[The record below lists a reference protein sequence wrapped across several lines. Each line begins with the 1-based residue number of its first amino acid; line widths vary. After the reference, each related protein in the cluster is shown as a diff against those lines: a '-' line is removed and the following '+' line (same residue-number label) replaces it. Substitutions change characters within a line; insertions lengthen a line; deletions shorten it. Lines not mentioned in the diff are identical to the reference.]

1 MARIEGA
8 SSLASRMIK
17 SLLWGWI
24 RRHSRRRRRR
34 RHKIYGINQDYT

>member
-24 RRHSRRRRRR
+24 RRHSSRRRR